1 MKKILLVGCGHMGSA
16 LLSAWVNILLFK
28 ISIIDP
34 LKYLKLKKKYSKK
47 ITVYKSIEE
56 VRNINEFHIII
67 FAVKPQIAK
76 SIINYYSSIVRKNMF
91 FLSIMAGKKINFFE
105 KNLNK
110 STQIIRAMPNMP
122 AFVNEGMTCLFANKH
137 VSNKNRYIAENLF
150 KNVGKVLW
158 LKKESDKVTAISGSG
173 PGYFFLF
180 IEHLLSESSK
190 LGLNSEKIKLL
201 VYQTALGSIE
211 LLIKSNKT
219 AKQLRK
225 SIAIRGGTTEAAINI
240 FEKNKKLKKLINVAL
255 KEAYKKSKMLGDN

>member
-1 MKKILLVGCGHMGSA
+1 MGSA
-16 LLSAWVNILLFK
+16 LLSAWVNIHSFK

-34 LKYLKLKKKYSKK
+34 LQYLKLKKKYSKK
-47 ITVYKSIEE
+47 ITVYKSIEQ
-56 VRNINEFHIII
+56 VRNINEFNIII

-76 SIINYYSSIVRKNMF
+76 SIINYFCLAVRKNMF

-122 AFVNEGMTCLFANKH
+122 AFVNVGMTCLFANKN
-137 VSNKNRYIAENLF
+137 VSNKNKYIAENLF

-158 LKKESDKVTAISGSG
+158 LKKEIDIDKVTAISGSG

-201 VYQTALGSIE
+201 VYQTALGSIQ
-211 LLIKSNKT
+211 LLVSSSKSAQKLT
-219 AKQLRK
+219 KD
-225 SIAIRGGTTEAAINI
+225 IAIQGGTTEAAIKV
-240 FEKNKKLKKLINVAL
+240 FTKNNQLKKIIDQAINKAHKRAVEL
-255 KEAYKKSKMLGDN
+255 GKK

>member
-1 MKKILLVGCGHMGSA
+1 MGSA
-16 LLSAWVNILLFK
+16 LLRAWIKIHSFE

-34 LKYLKLKKKYSKK
+34 LQYLKLKKKYSKK

-76 SIINYYSSIVRKNMF
+76 SIINYFCSKVRKNMF

-105 KNLNK
+105 KNLSK

-122 AFVNEGMTCLFANKH
+122 AFANKNA
-137 VSNKNRYIAENLF
+137 SNKNKYIAENLF

-158 LKKESDKVTAISGSG
+158 LKKEADIDKVTAISGSG

-211 LLIKSNKT
+211 LLIKSDKT

-225 SIAIRGGTTEAAINI
+225 SIAIKGGTTEAAINI